1 MKKLERSE
9 TDKQLAGVCGG
20 IAEYFAVDPTL
31 IRAIFAI
38 VTFVT
43 GILPGILAYV
53 VLILIIPSKGGK
65 SIIEAEI
72 VDKKD

>member
-31 IRAIFAI
+31 VRAIFAI

-53 VLILIIPSKGGK
+53 VLILIIPAKGGK